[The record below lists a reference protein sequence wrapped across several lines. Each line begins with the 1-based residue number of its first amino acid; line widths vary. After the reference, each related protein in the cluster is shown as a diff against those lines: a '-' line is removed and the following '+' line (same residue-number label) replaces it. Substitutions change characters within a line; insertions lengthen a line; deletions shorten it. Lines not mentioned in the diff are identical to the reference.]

1 MSRIFNVWSA
11 CLATAVCL
19 AAVATLTLEAKPAAR
34 AITPA
39 VHTVPASGV
48 NAPAAT
54 AMGGGAASGHA
65 AASTA
70 SPLRI
75 PSPEPGVIP
84 QATTS
89 SDLFPIGMVL
99 LVGMAVLAAAALAT
113 GGPVIVVRG
122 PDATRCVHQQQFAAG
137 KADQS
142 RSVGGS
148 VGRAA

>member
-1 MSRIFNVWSA
+1 MSRIFKVWSA
-11 CLATAVCL
+11 CLATAVYL
-19 AAVATLTLEAKPAAR
+19 AAVPTLTLEARAAAQ

-48 NAPAAT
+48 TTPAAT

-65 AASTA
+65 AASLA
-70 SPLRI
+70 SPLRT

-89 SDLFPIGMVL
+89 GDLFPIGMIL
-99 LVGMAVLAAAALAT
+99 LVGMTVLAAAALAT
-113 GGPVIVVRG
+113 GGSVIVARG
-122 PDATRCVHQQQFAAG
+122 PDATRRVHQQQFGAG

-148 VGRAA
+148 VGQAA